1 MGAMDAA
8 NSSAAS
14 KAPSRDDIVVR
25 YAWLS
30 LAVSIVVIVIKA
42 GAWWVTGA
50 VGLLSDAAE
59 SLVNVAAAI
68 VALSALRV
76 ARKPA
81 DSNHHYGHSKAE
93 FFSAAIEGQL
103 IFVAACVILY
113 TSVTRFLDP
122 QPLDQ
127 LGVGLALSVL
137 ASIIGGVVAIMLI
150 RAGRRHNSAVLH
162 ADGHHL
168 LTDLYTSLGVI
179 VGVLAVWV
187 TGWERLDPLIAFV
200 MGLNILRIGWKLVN
214 SAASALLDESWPAD
228 EQQRLADILAG
239 YKNDEVDLHGLR
251 TRHSGTRRFA
261 EVHVLVPGEWTV
273 SRGHDVVENMED
285 AVRAAFPE
293 AVLTVHLEPI
303 EDPRAYG
310 DYETEVRL
318 S

>member
-1 MGAMDAA
+1 MMAGM
-8 NSSAAS
+8 AS
-14 KAPSRDDIVVR
+14 GSPPDGSNRTRDEIVVR

-42 GAWWVTGA
+42 AAWWVTDA

-59 SLVNVAAAI
+59 SLVNVAAAV

-113 TSVTRFLDP
+113 TSVRRFLDP
-122 QPLDQ
+122 QPLDEV
-127 LGVGLALSVL
+127 GVGLALSCVAAL
-137 ASIIGGVVAIMLI
+137 LGGIVAIMLI
-150 RAGRRHNSAVLH
+150 RAGKTYNSAVLH

-168 LTDLYTSLGVI
+168 LTDLYTSIGVI
-179 VGVLAVWV
+179 VAVIAVWV
-187 TGWERLDPLIAFV
+187 TGWERLDPIIAFV

-214 SAASALLDESWPAD
+214 SAASALMDESWPAE

-239 YKNDEVDLHGLR
+239 FKSSQVDLHGLR

-261 EVHVLVPGEWTV
+261 DVHVLVPGEWTV
-273 SRGHDVVENMED
+273 NRGHDTVEDIEN
-285 AVRAAFPE
+285 AVREAFPE
-293 AVLTVHLEPI
+293 CTLSVHLEPI

-310 DYETEVRL
+310 DYETEVQL
-318 S
+318 P